1 MKMSK
6 VKKFGLA
13 IVVAI
18 LVFAAFNFSFF
29 KNKFNFT
36 FEGRKSIYKS
46 PAVIPVVRKVTPNF
60 LTIETLNI
68 KAPIIY
74 VDEETEEVFQT
85 ALQIGVVH
93 FPGTANPGEF
103 GNVYILG
110 HSSDY
115 AWTKGE
121 YKTVFASLPEIQ
133 KGVEVVI
140 SDSEGNPFTYIVTGT
155 KIVSPEELSV
165 LAQDKSKKTLT
176 LQTSYPLGTALKRFI
191 VSAEL
196 K

>member
-1 MKMSK
+1 MKISK
-6 VKKFGLA
+6 IKKLALA
-13 IVVAI
+13 IVVAVA
-18 LVFAAFNFSFF
+18 VFTIFNFSFL

-46 PAVIPVVRKVTPNF
+46 PAIIPVVKKVTPNF
-60 LTIETLNI
+60 LIIETLNI
-68 KAPIIY
+68 KAPIVY
-74 VDEETEEVFQT
+74 VEENKEEVFQT
-85 ALQIGVVH
+85 ALQTGVVH

-121 YKTVFASLPEIQ
+121 FKTVFASLPEIQ
-133 KGVEVVI
+133 KGVEITI

-155 KIVSPEELSV
+155 KIVSPDELSV
-165 LAQDKSKKTLT
+165 LDQDLKKKTLT

-191 VSAEL
+191 VTAEL